1 MAGRVTVRAETA
13 SAEWP
18 LQTTGRHAPPLQL
31 SAEQA
36 PAAGASPAGRAAT
49 ELWRPPVQETRS
61 RWREH
66 GGGRAQPLDT
76 ARRRPQKRRA
86 RRREARP
93 AWPQQKDN
101 GRDSARSA
109 RSHPPAGR
117 STPRQ
122 DAGDSQIGGGSNQR
136 KPGGSEQ
143 MSFLVDANRRR
154 RKRSHTHAKI
164 RPPYLTRI
172 SAYLRVSLRIW
183 PPQRA
188 QIRSSGAVSGGIWLP
203 PVAQIRA
210 DTRRYAQIR
219 ARYARPSAP
228 FSCAKHVI
236 SERPHR
242 LRNFFWLF
250 PAIACTPEVRAH
262 NPESSLA
269 SMYARYCRSC
279 VCSRAS

>member
-1 MAGRVTVRAETA
+1 MDGGGTAAATQRQPAHRAGCIRVASWLAVSQCGPRRRRRSGRCRRQGGTHRCDPPRSRRPLLGQVPLAVRRR
-13 SAEWP
+13 SFG
-18 LQTTGRHAPPLQL
+18 GRLCKKHG
-31 SAEQA
+31 
-36 PAAGASPAGRAAT
+36 AAGESTAAAA
-49 ELWRPPVQETRS
+49 RS
-61 RWREH
+61 RWTQRGGDH
-66 GGGRAQPLDT
+66 RSVARDGGRRGLRGRSRKTT
-76 ARRRPQKRRA
+76 AVIRRA
-86 RRREARP
+86 
-93 AWPQQKDN
+93 
-101 GRDSARSA
+101 A

-210 DTRRYAQIR
+210 DTRRYSQIR

-242 LRNFFWLF
+242 LRNLF
-250 PAIACTPEVRAH
+250 LVV
-262 NPESSLA
+262 SS
-269 SMYARYCRSC
+269 YCLHP
-279 VCSRAS
+279 